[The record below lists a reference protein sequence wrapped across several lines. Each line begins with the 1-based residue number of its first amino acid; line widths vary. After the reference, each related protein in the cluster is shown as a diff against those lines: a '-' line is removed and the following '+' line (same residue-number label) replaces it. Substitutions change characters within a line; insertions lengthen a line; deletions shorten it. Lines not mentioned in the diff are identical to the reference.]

1 MHDGLWPGPLPVHGF
16 LQVRVGAHAADLRD
30 FHRAGSNRL
39 APKAVTDEIPRY
51 LTIMRMS
58 QVEKKSG
65 HLALLRLGKRNQ
77 SLLNFFNAH
86 GERILGQ

>member
-1 MHDGLWPGPLPVHGF
+1 
-16 LQVRVGAHAADLRD
+16 
-30 FHRAGSNRL
+30 
-39 APKAVTDEIPRY
+39 
-51 LTIMRMS
+51 MS

-86 GERILGQ
+86 GKGYSAMTPKQGVTLLPNGSCEPPIARGSSKAPAIAFQNFFVDELKVVYPL